1 MFWQIKKKTQNGK
14 QLTVTE
20 GQKADLA
27 EYVFA
32 DERVVALFGKRA
44 SGLPCKWCDDKG
56 KKYIFKT
63 FITLL
68 IKLF

>member
-1 MFWQIKKKTQNGK
+1 MENGK
-14 QLTVTE
+14 QLTVT
-20 GQKADLA
+20 GGRKVNLV
-27 EYVFA
+27 EYVST
-32 DERVVALFGKRA
+32 DERGVALFGKRA

-56 KKYIFKT
+56 KKYIFET